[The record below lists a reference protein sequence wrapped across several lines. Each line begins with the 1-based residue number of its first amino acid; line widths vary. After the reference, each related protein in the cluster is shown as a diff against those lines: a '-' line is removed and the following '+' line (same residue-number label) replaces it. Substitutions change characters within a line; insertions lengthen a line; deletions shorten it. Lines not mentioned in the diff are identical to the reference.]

1 MTDQLNSNQRDA
13 VYADGDC
20 LISACPGSGKTRV
33 LSQRAAWL
41 INEKKARVVAVTF
54 TRDSATE
61 LEARVRQMLP
71 KGIPTNRF
79 LAGTFHSLALQQL
92 KDLKLIDTKH
102 LLNTGDWDLLVRQSV
117 AMAMKEGAMFGENPI
132 EQAKQS
138 IQSFQARMSD
148 PPPATIEHP
157 DALVFAHFTRLK
169 QSAGKFDFSDIM
181 HFAIRGM
188 RDGTVNP
195 LSAEFMLVDEAQ
207 DMDEVQYAWIALHSR
222 PQNGERGCLVTLVGD
237 DDQSIYG
244 WRWATGYA
252 GMMRFMTEHN
262 ASHVVLPVNYRCAP
276 EILEPAARLI
286 RYNISRV
293 DKPIR
298 AAQPPGGGV
307 RVIPVSSREIE
318 ADEVSKMALDLAP
331 RETMAV
337 IARINK
343 GLDAVETVLAFKG
356 VNYVR
361 IGGGSFLDDPAASAL
376 LNVLQALCKKTP
388 REITGH
394 LHLTLSWLGVHGDS
408 VERGV
413 IHAGSSAAS
422 FLDYIKTNEGEV
434 LPEKTRHVVGTLGDL
449 YPGWMDLLRM
459 DRTQLLINSVV
470 TWIKCEASQR
480 DAMMIEM
487 GGKIITRLTGTLPQR
502 LTKLKNFGRKKPE
515 ERSADDERPLVTL
528 LTMHASKGLEFDK
541 TWIIRAENGVIPHG
555 DSPIDEERRL
565 FYVAMTRAKKQMV
578 ISHDSVKQSSPFLQ
592 ESGLLIL

>member
-1 MTDQLNSNQRDA
+1 
-13 VYADGDC
+13 
-20 LISACPGSGKTRV
+20 
-33 LSQRAAWL
+33 LSHRAAWL
-41 INEKKARVVAVTF
+41 IGDKKARVAAVTF

-61 LEARVRQMLP
+61 LEARVRQILP

-92 KDLKLIDTKH
+92 KELKLIDTKH
-102 LLNTGDWDLLVRQSV
+102 LLNTGDWDLLVKQSV
-117 AMAMKEGAMFGENPI
+117 AMAMKDGAMFGDDPL
-132 EQAKQS
+132 EQAKQA

-169 QSAGKFDFSDIM
+169 QIAGKFDFSDII

-195 LSAEFMLVDEAQ
+195 LNVDFMLVDEAQ
-207 DMDEVQYAWIALHSR
+207 DMDEVQYAWITMHSR
-222 PQNGERGCLVTLVGD
+222 PQCGERGCRVTLVGD

-252 GMMRFMTEHN
+252 GMMRFMTEHG
-262 ASHVVLPVNYRCAP
+262 AAHVVLPVNYRCAP
-276 EILEPAARLI
+276 EILQPAARLI

-298 AAQPPGGGV
+298 AAQPPGGDV
-307 RVIPVSSREIE
+307 KVLPVSSREIE

-337 IARINK
+337 IARTNK
-343 GLDAVETVLAFKG
+343 GLDTVETVLVFKG
-356 VNYVR
+356 VNYMR
-361 IGGGSFLDDPAASAL
+361 IGGGSFLDDPAVSAL

-394 LHLTLSWLGVHGDS
+394 LHLTLGWLGVPGDS
-408 VERGV
+408 VERGI
-413 IHAGSSAAS
+413 IHAGGSAAS
-422 FLDYIKTNEGEV
+422 FLDYIKSNEAEH
-434 LPEKTRHVVGTLGDL
+434 LSEKAEHVVGTLAAL
-449 YPGWMDLLRM
+449 YPGWMDLMRM

-470 TWIKCEASQR
+470 TWIKCEASRR
-480 DAMMIEM
+480 DSMMIEM
-487 GGKIITRLTGTLPQR
+487 GGKIMTRLTGSLPQR
-502 LTKLKNFGRKKPE
+502 LTKLKSFGRKKPD
-515 ERSADDERPLVTL
+515 ERSADDDKPLVTL

-541 TWIIRAENGVIPHG
+541 VWIIGAENGVIPHG

-565 FYVAMTRAKKQMV
+565 FYVAMTRAKKQLV
-578 ISHDSVKQSSPFLQ
+578 VSHDSLKQPSPFLQ
-592 ESGLLIL
+592 ESGLLVF